1 MQIVN
6 LTKVYNKG
14 KENERVALDNI
25 SFDLPNKGLIF
36 ILGKSGSGKSTL
48 LNLLGAIDIPTSG
61 KIIVGSKEITLLKE
75 KEKADYRASYCGFV
89 FQDYNLI
96 PELNVWNNIALN
108 LEKNEEE
115 KINEVLDLVGLL
127 EYKNSKINELSGGQA
142 QRIAIARA
150 LVKNPKVIFLDEP
163 TAALDN
169 ETGMEIL
176 ELLKKLSLERLIV
189 VVSHNEEFAS
199 IYSQRTIKLENGK
212 IIDDTE
218 KTQENANDILELKRR
233 RLSFKNIL
241 NFVRANL
248 KFHKVKFFM
257 TLVISV
263 LTLSLGILFWWINNT
278 LTDDYYYK
286 LLLENDIQYSVIQ
299 NTNINLLKDNEYNIS
314 YIEDDIYLDGYEQTS
329 LYDTFSLEGY
339 GQIDLAR
346 IENFNFSLIG
356 KLPVN
361 DNEVVITKFVQ
372 DSLALSLNGEL
383 EVEGIKYI
391 ITGILDTKFSQ
402 QDFLKLKDYNE
413 DCKEEEILN
422 LYKKY
427 FYSLKYSPHIL
438 LYVNNIERYICEVEF
453 YNKIIFEYN
462 NRDLVVTTLKNTNNN
477 DINLFDKD
485 GIYLPIENFKEMLY
499 ETKCNVT
506 YDDIT
511 FLNYNDLINY
521 FFKKEGISIDE
532 VKKYEDI
539 FEKYSSYLPSIFT
552 INMQIEGKKEKV
564 NVIGISS
571 TDDVKISNDFFKRIL
586 DYYGKASNQIIKNN
600 QFMQYI
606 KDDSIHIEN
615 ALTSDYNNFC
625 SVFNSLNVL
634 IKIFSIV
641 FLTIFIIFYIVANIS
656 NINDKKIMYATLKA
670 NGYHTIDYSKII
682 ILINFIVLIMSFL
695 FTYAVEALGYSIIKK
710 MILNNT
716 KPIFKTTIFTG
727 NILGYDAILIFI
739 CSVLIYLLS
748 LISYSKL
755 KIKDIR

>member
-6 LTKVYNKG
+6 LTKVYNKE
-14 KENERVALDNI
+14 KENERVALDNV
-25 SFDLPNKGLIF
+25 SFNLPNKGLIF

-48 LNLLGAIDIPTSG
+48 LNLLGAIDTPTSG
-61 KIIVGSKEITLLKE
+61 KIIVGSKDITLLKE
-75 KEKADYRASYCGFV
+75 KEKADYRAFYCGFV

-96 PELNVWNNIALN
+96 PELDVWNNIALN
-108 LEKNEEE
+108 LEKYEEE

-150 LVKNPKVIFLDEP
+150 LVKKPKVIFLDEP

-169 ETGMEIL
+169 ETGREIL

-212 IIDDTE
+212 IIDDTD
-218 KTQENANDILELKRR
+218 KTQENSNDILELKRR
-233 RLSFKNIL
+233 RLSLKNIL
-241 NFVRANL
+241 NLVLANL

-257 TLVISV
+257 TLIISV
-263 LTLSLGILFWWINNT
+263 LTLSLGVLFLWINNT

-286 LLLENDIQYSVIQ
+286 LLLENDVQYSVIQ
-299 NTNINLLKDNEYNIS
+299 NTNSNLLKDNEYNIS
-314 YIEDDIYLDGYEQTS
+314 YIEDDIYLDDYEQTS

-346 IENFNFSLIG
+346 IENFNFSLTG

-383 EVEGIKYI
+383 DVEGIKYI

-413 DCKEEEILN
+413 DCKKEEILN

-427 FYSLKYSPHIL
+427 FYSLKYGPHTL
-438 LYVNNIERYICEVEF
+438 LYVNNISRYVCEVEF

-462 NRDLVVTTLKNTNNN
+462 NRNLVVTTLKNTNNN

-485 GIYLPIENFKEMLY
+485 GIYLPIENFIEMLY

-506 YDDIT
+506 YDDII
-511 FLNYNDLINY
+511 FPNYNDLINY

-539 FEKYSSYLPSIFT
+539 FEKYSSYLPSVFT

-571 TDDVKISNDFFKRIL
+571 KDDVKISNDFFKRIL
-586 DYYGKASNQIIKNN
+586 NYYGKASNQIIKNN

-615 ALTSDYNNFC
+615 ALTSDYNNLC

-656 NINDKKIMYATLKA
+656 NINDKKIIYATLKA

-682 ILINFIVLIMSFL
+682 ILINFIVLIVSFL
-695 FTYAVEALGYSIIKK
+695 FTGVLEALGYNIIKK

-716 KPIFKTTIFTG
+716 KPIFKITIFTG

-739 CSVLIYLLS
+739 CSTLIYLFS
-748 LISYSKL
+748 LILYSKL

>member
-6 LTKVYNKG
+6 LTKVYNKE
-14 KENERVALDNI
+14 KENERVALDNV
-25 SFDLPNKGLIF
+25 SFNLPNKGLIF

-48 LNLLGAIDIPTSG
+48 LNLLGAIDTPTSG
-61 KIIVGSKEITLLKE
+61 KIIVGSKDITLLKE
-75 KEKADYRASYCGFV
+75 KEKADYRAFYCGFV

-96 PELNVWNNIALN
+96 PELDVWNNIALN
-108 LEKNEEE
+108 LEKYEEE

-150 LVKNPKVIFLDEP
+150 LVKKPKVIFLDEP

-169 ETGMEIL
+169 ETGREIL

-199 IYSQRTIKLENGK
+199 IYSQRTIKLEKGK
-212 IIDDTE
+212 IIDDTD
-218 KTQENANDILELKRR
+218 KTQENSNDILELKRR
-233 RLSFKNIL
+233 RLSLKNIL
-241 NFVRANL
+241 NLVLANL

-257 TLVISV
+257 TLIISV
-263 LTLSLGILFWWINNT
+263 LTLSLGVLFLWINNT

-286 LLLENDIQYSVIQ
+286 LLLENDVQYSVIQ
-299 NTNINLLKDNEYNIS
+299 NTNSNLLKDNEYNIS
-314 YIEDDIYLDGYEQTS
+314 YIEDDIYLDDYEQTS

-346 IENFNFSLIG
+346 IENFNFSLTG

-383 EVEGIKYI
+383 DVEGIKYI

-413 DCKEEEILN
+413 DCKKEEILN

-427 FYSLKYSPHIL
+427 FYSLKYGPHTL
-438 LYVNNIERYICEVEF
+438 LYVNNISRYVCEVEF

-462 NRDLVVTTLKNTNNN
+462 NRNLVVTTLKNTNNN

-485 GIYLPIENFKEMLY
+485 GIYLPIENFIEMLY

-506 YDDIT
+506 YDDII
-511 FLNYNDLINY
+511 FPNYNDLINY

-539 FEKYSSYLPSIFT
+539 FEKYSSYLPSVFT

-571 TDDVKISNDFFKRIL
+571 KDDVKISNDFFKRIL
-586 DYYGKASNQIIKNN
+586 NYYGKASNQIIKNN

-615 ALTSDYNNFC
+615 ALTSDYNNLC

-656 NINDKKIMYATLKA
+656 NINDKKIIYATLKA

-682 ILINFIVLIMSFL
+682 ILINFIVLIVSFL
-695 FTYAVEALGYSIIKK
+695 FTGVLEALGYNIIKK

-716 KPIFKTTIFTG
+716 KPIFKITIFTG

-739 CSVLIYLLS
+739 CSTLIYLFS
-748 LISYSKL
+748 LILYSKL

>member
-14 KENERVALDNI
+14 KENERVALDNV

-61 KIIVGSKEITLLKE
+61 KIIVGSKDITLLKE

-96 PELNVWNNIALN
+96 PELDVWNNITLN
-108 LEKNEEE
+108 LDDYKEE
-115 KINEVLDLVGLL
+115 KINEVLDLVELL

-150 LVKNPKVIFLDEP
+150 LVKKPKVIFLDEP

-169 ETGMEIL
+169 ETGREIL

-199 IYSQRTIKLENGK
+199 IYSQRTIKLEKGK

-218 KTQENANDILELKRR
+218 KTQENSNDILELKRR

-241 NFVRANL
+241 NLVWANL

-263 LTLSLGILFWWINNT
+263 LTLSLGILFLWINNT

-286 LLLENDIQYSVIQ
+286 LLLENDTQYSVIQ

-314 YIEDDIYLDGYEQTS
+314 YIEDDIYLDDYEQTS

-346 IENFNFSLIG
+346 IENFNFSLTG

-413 DCKEEEILN
+413 DCKKEEILN

-427 FYSLKYSPHIL
+427 FYSLKYGPHTL
-438 LYVNNIERYICEVEF
+438 LYVNNIERYVCEVEF
-453 YNKIIFEYN
+453 YNKIIFEYK
-462 NRDLVVTTLKNTNNN
+462 NRNLVETTLKNTNNN

-511 FLNYNDLINY
+511 FPNYNDLINY
-521 FFKKEGISIDE
+521 FLKKEDISIDE

-539 FEKYSSYLPSIFT
+539 FEKYSSYLPSVFT
-552 INMQIEGKKEKV
+552 INMQIEGKKEKI

-571 TDDVKISNDFFKRIL
+571 TDDVKISNYFFKIIL
-586 DYYGKASNQIIKNN
+586 DYYGKASNQIIRNN

-606 KDDSIHIEN
+606 KDDSINIEN
-615 ALTSDYNNFC
+615 ALTFDYNNLC
-625 SVFNSLNVL
+625 SVFNSLNAL

-656 NINDKKIMYATLKA
+656 NIKDKKIMYANLKA

-682 ILINFIVLIMSFL
+682 ILINFIVLIVSFL
-695 FTYAVEALGYSIIKK
+695 FTCAVEALGYNIIKK

-716 KPIFKTTIFTG
+716 NPIFKITIFTG

-739 CSVLIYLLS
+739 CSALIYLFS
-748 LISYSKL
+748 LIFYSKL
-755 KIKDIR
+755 KIKDTD

>member
-6 LTKVYNKG
+6 LIKVYNKG
-14 KENERVALDNI
+14 KENERVALDNV
-25 SFDLPNKGLIF
+25 SFNLPNKGLIF

-48 LNLLGAIDIPTSG
+48 LNLLGAIDTPTSG
-61 KIIVGSKEITLLKE
+61 KIIVGSKDITLLKE

-108 LEKNEEE
+108 LDDYKEER
-115 KINEVLDLVGLL
+115 INEVLDLVGLL
-127 EYKNSKINELSGGQA
+127 EYKNSKINELSGGEA

-169 ETGMEIL
+169 ETGRQIL

-241 NFVRANL
+241 NFVWANL

-257 TLVISV
+257 TLIISV
-263 LTLSLGILFWWINNT
+263 LTLSLGILFWWINST

-286 LLLENDIQYSVIQ
+286 LLLENDAQYSVIQ
-299 NTNINLLKDNEYNIS
+299 NTNINLLKDNEYIIS
-314 YIEDDIYLDGYEQTS
+314 YIEDDIYLDDYEPTS
-329 LYDTFSLEGY
+329 LYDTFSINGY
-339 GQIDLAR
+339 GQIDLAH
-346 IENFNFSLIG
+346 IQFFNFSLTG

-402 QDFLKLKDYNE
+402 QDFMKLKDYNE

-427 FYSLKYSPHIL
+427 FYSLKYSPHTL

-477 DINLFDKD
+477 DINLFEKD

-521 FFKKEGISIDE
+521 FLKKEGISIDE
-532 VKKYEDI
+532 VKRYEDV
-539 FEKYSSYLPSIFT
+539 FEKYSSYLPSAFT

-615 ALTSDYNNFC
+615 ALTSDYNNLC

-641 FLTIFIIFYIVANIS
+641 FLTIFVIFYIVANIS

-682 ILINFIVLIMSFL
+682 ILINFIVLIVSFL
-695 FTYAVEALGYSIIKK
+695 FTGVVEALGYNIIKK
-710 MILNNT
+710 MILNNI

-739 CSVLIYLLS
+739 CSVLIYLFS

>member
-169 ETGMEIL
+169 ETGREIL

-356 KLPVN
+356 KVPVN

-402 QDFLKLKDYNE
+402 QDFLILKDYNE
-413 DCKEEEILN
+413 DCKEEEIIN

-427 FYSLKYSPHIL
+427 FYSLQYSPHIL

>member
-14 KENERVALDNI
+14 KENERVALDNV
-25 SFDLPNKGLIF
+25 SFNLPNKGLIF

-48 LNLLGAIDIPTSG
+48 LNLLGAIDTPTSG
-61 KIIVGSKEITLLKE
+61 KIIVGSKDITLLKE

-108 LEKNEEE
+108 LDDYKEER
-115 KINEVLDLVGLL
+115 INEVLDLVGLL
-127 EYKNSKINELSGGQA
+127 EYKNSKINELSGGEA

-169 ETGMEIL
+169 ETGRQIL

-241 NFVRANL
+241 NFVWANL

-257 TLVISV
+257 TLIISV
-263 LTLSLGILFWWINNT
+263 LTLSLGILFWWINST

-286 LLLENDIQYSVIQ
+286 LLLENDAQYSVIQ

-314 YIEDDIYLDGYEQTS
+314 YIEDDIYLDDYEPTS
-329 LYDTFSLEGY
+329 LYDTFSINGY
-339 GQIDLAR
+339 GQIDLAH
-346 IENFNFSLIG
+346 IQFFNFSLTG

-427 FYSLKYSPHIL
+427 FYSLKYSPHTL

-462 NRDLVVTTLKNTNNN
+462 SRDLVVTTLKNTNNN
-477 DINLFDKD
+477 DINLFEKD

-499 ETKCNVT
+499 ETKCDVT

-532 VKKYEDI
+532 VKRYEDI
-539 FEKYSSYLPSIFT
+539 FEKYSSYLPSAFT

-571 TDDVKISNDFFKRIL
+571 TDEVKISNDFFKRIL

-615 ALTSDYNNFC
+615 ALTSDYNNLC

-641 FLTIFIIFYIVANIS
+641 FLTIFVIFYIVANIS

-682 ILINFIVLIMSFL
+682 ILINFIVLIVSFL
-695 FTYAVEALGYSIIKK
+695 FTGVVEALGYNIIKK
-710 MILNNT
+710 MILNNI

-739 CSVLIYLLS
+739 CSVLIYLFS

>member
-14 KENERVALDNI
+14 KENERVALDNV
-25 SFDLPNKGLIF
+25 SFNLPNKGLIF

-61 KIIVGSKEITLLKE
+61 EIIVGSKDITLLKE
-75 KEKADYRASYCGFV
+75 KEKADYRASCCGFV

-96 PELNVWNNIALN
+96 PELDVWDNIALN
-108 LEKNEEE
+108 LDDYKEE
-115 KINEVLDLVGLL
+115 KINEVLDLVELL

-150 LVKNPKVIFLDEP
+150 LVKKPKVIFLDEP

-169 ETGMEIL
+169 ETGREIL

-199 IYSQRTIKLENGK
+199 IYSQRTIKLEKGK
-212 IIDDTE
+212 IIDDTD
-218 KTQENANDILELKRR
+218 KTQENSNDILELKRR
-233 RLSFKNIL
+233 RLSLKNIL
-241 NFVRANL
+241 NLVLANL

-257 TLVISV
+257 TLIISV
-263 LTLSLGILFWWINNT
+263 LTLSLGVLFLWINNT

-286 LLLENDIQYSVIQ
+286 LLLENDVQYSVIQ

-314 YIEDDIYLDGYEQTS
+314 YIEDDIYLDDYEPTS
-329 LYDTFSLEGY
+329 LYDTFSLNGY
-339 GQIDLAR
+339 GQIDLMR

-361 DNEVVITKFVQ
+361 DNEVVVTKFVQ

-413 DCKEEEILN
+413 DCKKEETLN

-427 FYSLKYSPHIL
+427 FYSLKYGPHTL
-438 LYVNNIERYICEVEF
+438 LYVNNISRYVCEVEF

-462 NRDLVVTTLKNTNNN
+462 NRNLVVTTLKNTNNN

-485 GIYLPIENFKEMLY
+485 GIYLPIENFIEMLY

-506 YDDIT
+506 YDDII
-511 FLNYNDLINY
+511 FPNYNDLINY
-521 FFKKEGISIDE
+521 FFKKEDISIDE

-539 FEKYSSYLPSIFT
+539 FEKYSSYLPSVFT

-571 TDDVKISNDFFKRIL
+571 TDDVKISNYFFKIIL
-586 DYYGKASNQIIKNN
+586 DYYGKASNQIIRNN

-615 ALTSDYNNFC
+615 ALTSDYNNLC

-656 NINDKKIMYATLKA
+656 NINDKKIIYATLKA

-682 ILINFIVLIMSFL
+682 ILINFIVLIVSFL
-695 FTYAVEALGYSIIKK
+695 FTGVLEALGYNIIKK

-716 KPIFKTTIFTG
+716 KPIFKITIFTG

-739 CSVLIYLLS
+739 CSTLIYLFS
-748 LISYSKL
+748 LILYSKL

>member
-14 KENERVALDNI
+14 KENERVALDNV
-25 SFDLPNKGLIF
+25 SFNLPNKGLIF

-48 LNLLGAIDIPTSG
+48 LNLLGAIDVPTSG
-61 KIIVGSKEITLLKE
+61 KIIVGSKDITLLKE

-96 PELNVWNNIALN
+96 PELDVWNNIALN
-108 LEKNEEE
+108 LDDYKEE
-115 KINEVLDLVGLL
+115 KINEVLDLVELL

-150 LVKNPKVIFLDEP
+150 LVKKPKVIFLDEP

-169 ETGMEIL
+169 ETGREIL

-199 IYSQRTIKLENGK
+199 IYSQRTIKLEKGK
-212 IIDDTE
+212 IIDDTD
-218 KTQENANDILELKRR
+218 KTQENSNDILELKRR
-233 RLSFKNIL
+233 RLSLKNIL
-241 NFVRANL
+241 NLVWANL

-263 LTLSLGILFWWINNT
+263 LTLNLGILFLWINNT

-286 LLLENDIQYSVIQ
+286 LLLENDVQYSVIQ
-299 NTNINLLKDNEYNIS
+299 NTNSNLLKDNEYNIS
-314 YIEDDIYLDGYEQTS
+314 YIEDDIYLDDYEQTS

-346 IENFNFSLIG
+346 IENFNFSLTG

-383 EVEGIKYI
+383 DVEGIKYI

-413 DCKEEEILN
+413 DCKKEEILN

-427 FYSLKYSPHIL
+427 FYSLKYGPHTL
-438 LYVNNIERYICEVEF
+438 LYVNNISRYVCEVEF

-462 NRDLVVTTLKNTNNN
+462 NRNLVVTTFKNTNNN

-485 GIYLPIENFKEMLY
+485 GIYLPIENFKEMIY

-539 FEKYSSYLPSIFT
+539 FEKYSSYLPSVFT

-571 TDDVKISNDFFKRIL
+571 TDDVKISNDFLKRIL
-586 DYYGKASNQIIKNN
+586 NYYGKASNQIIKNN

-615 ALTSDYNNFC
+615 ALTSDYNNLC

-656 NINDKKIMYATLKA
+656 NINDKKIIYATLKA

-682 ILINFIVLIMSFL
+682 ILINFIVLIVSFL
-695 FTYAVEALGYSIIKK
+695 FTGVLEALGYNIIKK

-716 KPIFKTTIFTG
+716 KPIFKITIFTG

-739 CSVLIYLLS
+739 CSTLIYLFS
-748 LISYSKL
+748 LILYSKL

>member
-14 KENERVALDNI
+14 KENERVALDNV
-25 SFDLPNKGLIF
+25 SFNLPNKGLIF

-48 LNLLGAIDIPTSG
+48 LNLLGAIDVPTSG
-61 KIIVGSKEITLLKE
+61 KIIVGSKDITLLKE

-96 PELNVWNNIALN
+96 PELDVWNNIALN
-108 LEKNEEE
+108 LEKYEEE
-115 KINEVLDLVGLL
+115 RINEVLDLVGLL
-127 EYKNSKINELSGGQA
+127 EYKNSKINELSGGEA

-163 TAALDN
+163 TSALDN
-169 ETGMEIL
+169 ETGREIL

-199 IYSQRTIKLENGK
+199 IYSQRTIKLEKGK
-212 IIDDTE
+212 IIDDTD
-218 KTQENANDILELKRR
+218 KTQENSNDILELKRR
-233 RLSFKNIL
+233 RLSLKNIL
-241 NFVRANL
+241 NLVWANL

-263 LTLSLGILFWWINNT
+263 LTLNLGILFLWINNT

-286 LLLENDIQYSVIQ
+286 LLLENDVQYSVIQ
-299 NTNINLLKDNEYNIS
+299 NTNSNLLKDNEYNIS
-314 YIEDDIYLDGYEQTS
+314 YIEDDIYLDDYEQTS

-346 IENFNFSLIG
+346 IENFNFSLTG

-383 EVEGIKYI
+383 DVEGIKYI

-413 DCKEEEILN
+413 DCKKEEILN

-427 FYSLKYSPHIL
+427 FYSLKYGPHTL
-438 LYVNNIERYICEVEF
+438 LYVNNISRYVCEVEF

-462 NRDLVVTTLKNTNNN
+462 NRNLVVTTFKNTNNN

-485 GIYLPIENFKEMLY
+485 GIYLPIENFKEMIY

-539 FEKYSSYLPSIFT
+539 FEKYSSYLPSVFT

-571 TDDVKISNDFFKRIL
+571 TDDVKISNDFLKRIL
-586 DYYGKASNQIIKNN
+586 NYYGKASNQIIKNN

-615 ALTSDYNNFC
+615 ALTSDYNNLC

-656 NINDKKIMYATLKA
+656 NINDKKIIYATLKA

-682 ILINFIVLIMSFL
+682 ILINFIVLIVSFL
-695 FTYAVEALGYSIIKK
+695 FTGVLEALGYNIIKK

-716 KPIFKTTIFTG
+716 KPIFKITIFTG

-739 CSVLIYLLS
+739 CSTLIYLFS
-748 LISYSKL
+748 LILYSKL